1 MDRAMGMPTA
11 DHARRAGAL
20 EPAEGS
26 CLVTILGAG
35 RSGTSAITRGMGAIG
50 IDLGTRLRRGRGKN
64 PTGFFEDTDVLRL
77 SKKLKRAL
85 GVGGHSVRLIED
97 HEWDLP
103 HVRAIHPICVETLR
117 RRFGGNPLWGYK
129 YGRTLRFLPFWL
141 RVWDELELDVRYV
154 VALRN
159 PLSVARSRAR
169 LEPERGTQE
178 KSDLEWLVNI
188 VPYFHLAR
196 VRPLVVIDYDQVMA
210 DPARELERMARGLG
224 IPLENRSGIDEYR
237 DSYLKT
243 DMRHSGFTIEDLA
256 RDGRINRLTRDAY
269 TWLYRLATDE
279 IEIDDA
285 ALCSDWK
292 RIEEGVAELRPI
304 LRHIDTVQNAL
315 LRAQRS
321 FRGPLQAVPDLWR
334 RARAIR

>member
-1 MDRAMGMPTA
+1 
-11 DHARRAGAL
+11 
-20 EPAEGS
+20 
-26 CLVTILGAG
+26 
-35 RSGTSAITRGMGAIG
+35 MGAIG
-50 IDLGTRLRRGRGKN
+50 IDLGDRLRRGRGKN
-64 PTGFFEDTDVLRL
+64 PTGFFEDTDVLWL

-85 GVGGHSVRLIED
+85 GVRGHSVRLIED
-97 HEWDLP
+97 REWDLP
-103 HVRAIHPICVETLR
+103 EIRAIHRICVETLR
-117 RRFGGNPLWGYK
+117 RRFGGSPLWGYK

-141 RVWDELELDVRYV
+141 RVWDELALDVRYV

-196 VRPLVVIDYDQVMA
+196 VRPLVVIDYDRVMA
-210 DPARELERMARGLG
+210 DPASELERMAQGLG
-224 IPLENRSGIDEYR
+224 IPLEDRSGIDEYR
-237 DSYLKT
+237 DSYLKGG
-243 DMRHSGFTIEDLA
+243 MRHSRFSIEDLT
-256 RDGRINRLTRDAY
+256 RDERINRLTRDAY

-279 IEIDDA
+279 IEIDDP
-285 ALCSDWK
+285 ALWSDWK

-304 LRHIDTVQNAL
+304 LCHIDVVQEAL
-315 LRAQRS
+315 LEAQRS

-334 RARAIR
+334 RARGIR